1 MKKYLC
7 IGSSISNLIA
17 SSQLA
22 QHSEVHLIEIH
33 AEVGMPTSQPG
44 FVNDME
50 LLSPYLDEEQLK
62 FLRPHANE
70 PGWGLRSEWLTKHL
84 AMNAAQ
90 QGVIIHTKTRITSIL
105 PKGDQFVVEF
115 QGGGPTPRSNLT
127 FDHIIDASM
136 CVPEAPGNLH
146 HTIDPKLEIYTAL
159 KDSTLWFGG
168 TALTTDC
175 AELGTDVWTF
185 NRAEGLAEVWF
196 EGEPTWEPKHGWIE
210 QVRSNLSS
218 NPTQRTID
226 AQVLIGLQISE
237 AFA

>member
-7 IGSSISNLIA
+7 IGGSIANLIA
-17 SSQLA
+17 SYHLA
-22 QHSEVHLIEIH
+22 QHSEVHVIEIH

-44 FVNDME
+44 FVSDME
-50 LLSPYLDEEQLK
+50 LLSPYLDEEQFK

-70 PGWGLRSEWLTKHL
+70 SGWGLRSEWLTKHL

-90 QGVIIHTKTRITSIL
+90 QGVTIHTKTRITSIA
-105 PKGDQFVVEF
+105 PENDQFIVEF
-115 QGGGPTPRSNLT
+115 QGGGPTPRSHLT

-136 CVPEAPGNLH
+136 CVPEAPGNLQ
-146 HTIDPKLEIYTAL
+146 HTIDSKLEIYTAL
-159 KDSTLWFGG
+159 KDQTPWFGG

-175 AELGTDVWTF
+175 GEIDSEAWSF
-185 NRAEGLAEVWF
+185 NRTEGLSEVWF

-218 NPTQRTID
+218 EAAQRTID
-226 AQVLIGLQISE
+226 AQILIGRRISE
-237 AFA
+237 AFV